1 MPAIQQ
7 IVNPLPVLE
16 QSLQVTRAVHYP
28 NQGCGD
34 AAFGARERTW
44 KGSWRGRRVYSALLG
59 K

>member
-28 NQGCGD
+28 NQDVATQRSAHGSERGKEVGG
-34 AAFGARERTW
+34 AAGLFSPSR
-44 KGSWRGRRVYSALLG
+44 
-59 K
+59 